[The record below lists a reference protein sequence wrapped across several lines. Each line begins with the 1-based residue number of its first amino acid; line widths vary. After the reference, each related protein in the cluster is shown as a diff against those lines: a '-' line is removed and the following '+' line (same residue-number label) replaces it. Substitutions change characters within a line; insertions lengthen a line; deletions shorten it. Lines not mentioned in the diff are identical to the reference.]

1 VHPQTSDVELR
12 LSELQTQID
21 GLNLAL
27 QQWRQIQEHAQ
38 PTEQRLAQLTVQC
51 AEILNRW
58 TATDERHTDALAA
71 IEARLEDWGAI
82 ERRLQHDSRER
93 IRELEQTIE
102 HEWQALRRMHEEPV
116 KQLREQ
122 AATLGETCVAAANLA
137 LRGFERAEVRLAAL
151 EQDLQARLNDLS
163 RYLQAAIAEIRSAGG
178 QRPLSLAEGV
188 SPFPL
193 ESVMRIHDGLRR
205 SAETD
210 DSATSRL
217 STSRDPAAPSRTV
230 RQLPEA
236 AAALDERVQSLERA
250 VDEAKATAERT
261 EGLRRTTFVAAGALI
276 VGLIVMGGLFVRAQQ
291 RTEAR
296 MNETIARTAAEA
308 ERQATKAANDA
319 AEKRIAATRA
329 EASRQVVEAQQ
340 AARQAQIV
348 TSVLAA
354 PDVLR
359 FNLSSVDASS
369 RATAQVLLSR
379 SRGLVASASR
389 LAPATVGGV
398 YQLWLLANTS
408 PVSVGV
414 LTPDAAGRVTFVADV
429 PANLPRPVI
438 GATVTLESGGVHT
451 SPTGATVLAR
461 TQ

>member
-1 VHPQTSDVELR
+1 MHPQTSDVDLR

-27 QQWRQIQEHAQ
+27 QQWRQIEEHAQ

-82 ERRLQHDSRER
+82 ERRLQHESRER
-93 IRELEQTIE
+93 IRQLEQTIE

-163 RYLQAAIAEIRSAGG
+163 RDLQAAIAEMRSAGG
-178 QRPLSLAEGV
+178 QRPSSLAEGV

-193 ESVMRIHDGLRR
+193 ESVVRIHDGLRR

-230 RQLPEA
+230 RQLPPA
-236 AAALDERVQSLERA
+236 AAALDERVLSLERA

-296 MNETIARTAAEA
+296 MNETIARTAVA

-319 AEKRIAATRA
+319 AEERIAATRA

-398 YQLWLLANTS
+398 YQLWLLTNTS

-414 LTPDAAGRVTFVADV
+414 LTPDAAGRVTFVADA

>member
-1 VHPQTSDVELR
+1 
-12 LSELQTQID
+12 
-21 GLNLAL
+21 
-27 QQWRQIQEHAQ
+27 
-38 PTEQRLAQLTVQC
+38 
-51 AEILNRW
+51 
-58 TATDERHTDALAA
+58 
-71 IEARLEDWGAI
+71 
-82 ERRLQHDSRER
+82 
-93 IRELEQTIE
+93 
-102 HEWQALRRMHEEPV
+102 
-116 KQLREQ
+116 
-122 AATLGETCVAAANLA
+122 
-137 LRGFERAEVRLAAL
+137 
-151 EQDLQARLNDLS
+151 
-163 RYLQAAIAEIRSAGG
+163 
-178 QRPLSLAEGV
+178 
-188 SPFPL
+188 
-193 ESVMRIHDGLRR
+193 
-205 SAETD
+205 
-210 DSATSRL
+210 
-217 STSRDPAAPSRTV
+217 
-230 RQLPEA
+230 
-236 AAALDERVQSLERA
+236 
-250 VDEAKATAERT
+250 
-261 EGLRRTTFVAAGALI
+261 
-276 VGLIVMGGLFVRAQQ
+276 VRAQQ

-319 AEKRIAATRA
+319 AEERIAATRA

-398 YQLWLLANTS
+398 YQLWLLTNTS

-414 LTPDAAGRVTFVADV
+414 LTPDAAGRVTFVADA

>member
-1 VHPQTSDVELR
+1 MHPQTSDVDLR

-27 QQWRQIQEHAQ
+27 QQWRQIEEHAQ

-82 ERRLQHDSRER
+82 ERRLQHESRER
-93 IRELEQTIE
+93 IRQLEQTIE

-163 RYLQAAIAEIRSAGG
+163 RDLQAAIAEMRSAGG
-178 QRPLSLAEGV
+178 QRPSSLAEGV

-193 ESVMRIHDGLRR
+193 ESVVRIHDGLRR

-230 RQLPEA
+230 RQLPPA
-236 AAALDERVQSLERA
+236 AAALDERVLSLERA

-296 MNETIARTAAEA
+296 MNETIARTAVA

-319 AEKRIAATRA
+319 AEERIAAIRA

-398 YQLWLLANTS
+398 YQLWLLTNTS

-414 LTPDAAGRVTFVADV
+414 LTPDAAGRVTFVADA